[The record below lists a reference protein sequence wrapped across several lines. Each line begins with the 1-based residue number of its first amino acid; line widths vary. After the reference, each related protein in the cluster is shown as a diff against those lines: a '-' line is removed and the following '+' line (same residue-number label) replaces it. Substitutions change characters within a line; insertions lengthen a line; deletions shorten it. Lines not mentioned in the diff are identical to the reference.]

1 MSRKISVTILVPC
14 YNVEEFLPKSLD
26 SIINQTFKNLQIV
39 LIDDGSKDNT
49 WDIMQKYAAK
59 DSRIEIYHQENQGVA
74 TTRNNLL
81 DKVKGDFILFVD
93 SDDWMEPDMV
103 DFMVSKAL
111 KNNADVTICGNVIN
125 DAPLSVN
132 FTEKILSKSEALK
145 RFLYHKNLRGS
156 LWNKLIATSLL
167 QNVRFHSE
175 ISFGEDALFCWHI
188 FQKADNFVMTDKQLY
203 HYRMVET
210 SLSHSAFGPKKLS
223 GHFVW
228 DWICKETTQRYPE
241 YIHIAEARHC
251 IEDVLLLRDAAHS
264 GYTNKNDI
272 EMLQKSIRDNWHTLN
287 KVKITSI
294 NMNLYAFVA
303 SRSYWF
309 ASKF

>member
-1 MSRKISVTILVPC
+1 MSEHPLVTILSPC
-14 YNVEEFLPKSLD
+14 YNVEKYLPKSLD
-26 SIINQTFKNLQIV
+26 SVIGQTYQNLQIV
-39 LIDDGSKDNT
+39 LIDDGSKDDT
-49 WDIMQKYAAK
+49 WTIMQKYAAK
-59 DSRIEIYHQENQGVA
+59 DNRVEIYHQDNQGVA
-74 TTRNNLL
+74 NTRNNLL
-81 DKVKGDFILFVD
+81 NKVRGDYVLFVD
-93 SDDWMEPDMV
+93 SDDWIEFDMV
-103 DFMVSKAL
+103 EFLVNKASEY
-111 KNNADVTICGNVIN
+111 KADVAMCGNVIN
-125 DAPLSVN
+125 DEPLSTSY
-132 FTEKILSKSEALK
+132 TEEILFKNEAIE
-145 RFLYHKNLRGS
+145 RFLYHKELRGS
-156 LWNKLIATSLL
+156 LWNKLIAASLL
-167 QNVRFHSE
+167 NNVRFNCR
-175 ISFGEDALFCWHI
+175 ISFGEDALFCWHF
-188 FQKADNFVMTDKQLY
+188 FQNATKFVMTDKQLY

-210 SLSHSAFGPKKLS
+210 SLSHSLFGHKKLS

-228 DWICKETTQRYPE
+228 DQICKETAQWYPK
-241 YIHIAEARHC
+241 YIYIAEARHC